1 MSPTY
6 GGGGSRTTPYTHL
19 DRQLLC
25 GCTKY
30 SHTTALILYCVRA
43 LIARTT
49 IDVPRGLLE
58 CPGTLLVCPGT
69 LLVCPQ

>member
-1 MSPTY
+1 MWTEIGPLEVSVVGHRTVILSVT
-6 GGGGSRTTPYTHL
+6 GS
-19 DRQLLC
+19 
-25 GCTKY
+25 G
-30 SHTTALILYCVRA
+30 A

-58 CPGTLLVCPGT
+58 CPDTLLVCPGT